1 MFGFRKKKTVETKIT
16 DDKLTESQQA
26 LIEAAI
32 TTADAA
38 NAVTSALKRRLEDA
52 VAQFEYTIRIMTDA
66 LLICDES
73 GTVMSLNPAAEATFG
88 AVSGTKITAHLDDDL
103 CSDILDGIERRGF
116 ANSTSGRIPVDV
128 ISARLDRQDR
138 NPVVLVLVH
147 PSDDLFKPIFEH
159 HADGILIVQDG
170 VIVAANTATSIIF
183 GYNNDELLG
192 KPLDFLFGIC
202 DPQGRVDGHT
212 KTGHE
217 TALVCAT
224 VTIPWAGGDA
234 TLVSVRP
241 SCAIDPIS
249 EPEFICVLDRDLTI
263 TFANETYA
271 RHIGKTRNSLIGRSI
286 ADMVSEEHKTSVIGL
301 KKLTPQ
307 QPSRRLRLVEPTGS
321 QDWFDNAVFDGDT
334 LIEYQRIGKRRTE

>member
-1 MFGFRKKKTVETKIT
+1 MFGFRKKKAAKTEIS

-32 TTADAA
+32 STADAA

-66 LLICDES
+66 LLICDDS
-73 GTVMSLNPAAEATFG
+73 GTVMTMNPAAEVMFG
-88 AVSGTKITAHLDDDL
+88 DGRGTKITEHLDADPN
-103 CSDILDGIERRGF
+103 IFNGIEQRGV
-116 ANSTSGRIPVDV
+116 AYSKTGRIPVDI

-147 PSDDLFKPIFEH
+147 PSNDLFRPIFEQH
-159 HADGILIVQDG
+159 SDGILVVQDG

-192 KPLDFLFGIC
+192 KPLDFLFGDC
-202 DPQGRVDGHT
+202 DPQGKVDGHT
-212 KTGHE
+212 KTGHD

-241 SCAIDPIS
+241 SCAIEPIS
-249 EPEFICVLDRDLTI
+249 EPEFICVLDSDLTI
-263 TFANETYA
+263 TFANEPYA
-271 RHIGKTRNSLIGRSI
+271 RHIGKTRKSLIGRPI
-286 ADMVSEEHKTSVIGL
+286 ADMVPEEHKASVIGL

-307 QPSRRLRLVEPTGS
+307 QPSRRLRLIEQTGA

-334 LIEYQRIGKRRTE
+334 LIEYQRIGKRRAD